1 MLSSLIILISAS
13 VFPYAFGWKEQCE
26 GFEADSIPNVKA
38 FTSIY
43 YPAGSLV
50 NTTSFWSPLSTSDLP
65 AFCIFKFNVLT
76 NPATGKTAG
85 SELWLPDDW
94 NSRMLAFGGG
104 GWSGGGKW
112 GRSKQY
118 PGET

>member
-1 MLSSLIILISAS
+1 MLISAS
-13 VFPYAFGWKEQCE
+13 LVLGTFAWKEQCE
-26 GFEADSIPNVKA
+26 GFKADSITNVRN

-43 YPAGSLV
+43 YPAGALV
-50 NTTSFWSPLSTSDLP
+50 NTTSFWSPLTTSELP
-65 AFCIFKFNVLT
+65 AFCRFRFEVLT

-104 GWSGGGKW
+104 GWSGGGTSM
-112 GRSKQY
+112 GSCRLNSEKQL
-118 PGET
+118 T